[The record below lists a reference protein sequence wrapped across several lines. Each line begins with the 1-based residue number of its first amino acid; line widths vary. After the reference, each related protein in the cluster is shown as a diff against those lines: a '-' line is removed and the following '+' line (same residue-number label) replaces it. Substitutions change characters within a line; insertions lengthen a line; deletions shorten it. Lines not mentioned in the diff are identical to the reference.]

1 MSGFPPLE
9 FQQVASEIWPKD
21 GVGEEPSDEEEVAE
35 LSLEQQVA
43 NEVSAMKRSRTE
55 NPQHRFGKV
64 YLIFPKI
71 TLIVSCPFS
80 QLSNKYPMWWVVG
93 MHPFL
98 SRI

>member
-1 MSGFPPLE
+1 MEL
-9 FQQVASEIWPKD
+9 QQVASEIWLKD
-21 GVGEEPSDEEEVAE
+21 GAGEDPSDEEEVAE

-71 TLIVSCPFS
+71 TLTVSCSFS
-80 QLSNKYPMWWVVG
+80 QLSNEYPMWWVVG
-93 MHPFL
+93 IHAFL

>member
-1 MSGFPPLE
+1 MKS
-9 FQQVASEIWPKD
+9 QQVASEIWPKD
-21 GVGEEPSDEEEVAE
+21 DVGEDATDDEEVAE

-64 YLIFPKI
+64 CPIFPKI
-71 TLIVSCPFS
+71 TLIVACSFS
-80 QLSNKYPMWWVVG
+80 QLSNKYPMWWVVAIRA
-93 MHPFL
+93 FL